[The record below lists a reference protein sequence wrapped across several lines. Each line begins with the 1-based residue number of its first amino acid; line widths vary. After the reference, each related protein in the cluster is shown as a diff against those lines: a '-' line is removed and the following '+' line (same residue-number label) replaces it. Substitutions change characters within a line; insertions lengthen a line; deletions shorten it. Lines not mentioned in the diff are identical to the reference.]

1 MMRLRAD
8 IFVAALLRQAA
19 VLGLPAV
26 QVQRGAAEAGAVFVE
41 IDHLDGTVS
50 LFGPAPPDSAETTSQ
65 GRDFA
70 PLGASQR
77 LAAEDA
83 RALMARQSRYDPDLW
98 LIAVEDRTGT
108 RFTELP
114 GFAALR

>member
-1 MMRLRAD
+1 MRLRSD
-8 IFVAALLRQAA
+8 IFVGALLRHAA
-19 VLGLPAV
+19 VLGLPAM
-26 QVQRGAAEAGAVFVE
+26 QVRRGAAEAGTIFIE

-50 LFGPAPPDSAETTSQ
+50 LFGPAPPDVAESAAQ
-65 GRDFA
+65 GREFG

-77 LAAEDA
+77 LPAEEA
-83 RALMARQSRYDPDLW
+83 NAIMARQARYDPDLW
-98 LIAVEDRTGT
+98 LIAVEDSSGT